1 MAQRVDCLCM
11 FGKKKTPLIMYDV
24 TLKLKINCPF
34 QLFLSGSVST
44 LESANYYDPV
54 TISFADYWDLP
65 V

>member
-1 MAQRVDCLCM
+1 
-11 FGKKKTPLIMYDV
+11 MYDV
-24 TLKLKINCPF
+24 THVKLKINCPF